1 MTTSDQQPSSVASS
15 SRGGDKKASKKDSKD
30 KASPSKGRNKQI
42 STHALIIFYNVRG
55 VVPIILYRSEIWKA
69 IM

>member
-1 MTTSDQQPSSVASS
+1 MTTSDQPSSVASS

-42 STHALIIFYNVRG
+42 STRALTIFYTVRG
-55 VVPIILYRSEIWKA
+55 VVPIIYTVLKFD
-69 IM
+69 